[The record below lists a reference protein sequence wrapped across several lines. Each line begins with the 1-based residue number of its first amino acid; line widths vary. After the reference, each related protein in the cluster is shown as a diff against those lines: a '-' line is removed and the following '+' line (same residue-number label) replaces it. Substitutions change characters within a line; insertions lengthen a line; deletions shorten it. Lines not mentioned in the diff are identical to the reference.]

1 MIDPDDDFV
10 ADEAIGD
17 MMEAAQRGDLDA
29 VRDALESGIPVDAED
44 ENGYQALSHAAM
56 NNQADMARFL
66 IDRGAD
72 VNATGMGYQTALFW
86 ATQEGAHDT
95 AIVLLD
101 ASAEVDAPD
110 SNGRTPLM
118 NSCSC
123 KDVRTGKLLIARGAD
138 VNARDHDQWVPL
150 MMAAVEWSGDGYS
163 SELMGALLAAGA
175 VLDAQSALGQT
186 VLHIA
191 AMTGSTDAVRDLL
204 QAGADATLVDIAGCT
219 AEEMTSGETRSLL
232 AAHRERPLLREAAG
246 LTDDQ
251 EPMQRHR
258 TM

>member
-1 MIDPDDDFV
+1 MIDPDDDDF
-10 ADEAIGD
+10 EAIND

-72 VNATGMGYQTALFW
+72 VNAMDSVYQTALFW

-118 NSCSC
+118 NACSC
-123 KDVRTGKLLIARGAD
+123 KDVRTGKLLIDLGAD

-150 MMAAVEWSGDGYS
+150 MMAAVEWSGDRYQ
-163 SELMGALLAAGA
+163 SELVGALLGAGA
-175 VLDAQSALGQT
+175 VLDAQSAVGQT

-191 AMTGSTDAVRDLL
+191 AMTGSTEAVRDLL
-204 QAGADATLVDIAGCT
+204 QAGADTTLVDRQGRT
-219 AEEMTSGETRSLL
+219 AEESTSGEVRSLL

-246 LTDDQ
+246 LTD
-251 EPMQRHR
+251 EAAVQRRR